1 MLGKAQ
7 TGPIFL
13 ITGTPGAGKSS
24 VSTAL
29 MRRFPFGLHIPIDDL
44 REWVV
49 SGLADP
55 VPTWTGETTRQFRIA
70 RQAASHTARLY
81 ASEGFAVAIDD
92 VIFPH
97 EAEEIFVSTL
107 SDFTLHKVLL
117 QPNVEAALSRN
128 ATRTNKS
135 YDTAGLAELIGKIHN
150 MMPHSVYARAGWTI
164 IDSTH
169 LSLEETVDAILK
181 HTT

>member
-1 MLGKAQ
+1 M
-7 TGPIFL
+7 
-13 ITGTPGAGKSS
+13 ITGTPGAGKTS
-24 VSTAL
+24 VATAL
-29 MRRFPFGLHIPIDDL
+29 MRRFPFGLHIPVDDL

-55 VPTWTGETTRQFRIA
+55 VPVWMDETTRQFRIA

-97 EAEEIFVSTL
+97 EAEEMFARPL

-135 YDTAGLAELIGKIHN
+135 FDTAGLAGLIRKIHD
-150 MMPHSVYARAGWTI
+150 MMPASVYARAGWTI

-169 LSLEETVDAILK
+169 LGVEETVDEILK
-181 HTT
+181 RI